1 MILLICRY
9 FLSRCLEMAFQVLK
23 PINVK
28 KIFKFELVCLKIIR
42 ISCGMFSTICK
53 FHFLILM

>member
-1 MILLICRY
+1 
-9 FLSRCLEMAFQVLK
+9 MAFQVLK